1 MKKVLIAVVLIVL
14 LIPAAVLIGI
24 RLPVFG
30 AHPDELDRASYQRSS
45 AFNVDKGIF
54 QNRRAELFQQ
64 MREGS
69 STIGMLKEWFTER
82 ADGTPASALPEVK
95 PDMQEFVNYDGSAKI
110 IWLGHSSFLLNLAGS
125 IILIDPVFSAYAAP
139 VSFTAQRFQPPVIAL
154 SELPP
159 IDIVLISHDHYDHLD
174 MATIEFFQNYDTEF
188 VVPLG
193 VGLHLKRWGIE
204 ELRITERDWWESTSS
219 HDIEFTAAPAQ
230 HFSGRDGINNNETL
244 WASWSIVSNDA
255 RLFFS
260 GDSGYDTHFEEIG
273 RRLGPFDIAFMENG
287 QYNEAWK
294 AVHMMPG
301 ETLLAF
307 NEVNASRLMPIHW
320 GMFELAFHTWYDP
333 VVQLQKLADDASV
346 DLLTPRIGEVFH
358 LDGEVAESR
367 WWESETQ

>member
-1 MKKVLIAVVLIVL
+1 MKKVLIVVTLILL
-14 LIPAAVLIGI
+14 LIPIVVLLGI

-30 AHPDELDRASYQRSS
+30 AHPDKKDKVAYQRSA
-45 AFNVDKGIF
+45 AFNVEEGIF
-54 QNRRAELFQQ
+54 QNRRADLFQQ

-69 STIGMLKEWFTER
+69 STFGMLKEWFTER
-82 ADGTPASALPEVK
+82 VDGAPASVLPEVK
-95 PDMQEFVNYDGSAKI
+95 PDMQDFVSYDGSAKL
-110 IWLGHSSFLLNLAGS
+110 IWMGHSSFLLNLSGV

-139 VSFTAQRFQPPVIAL
+139 VSFTAKRFQPPVIAL

-174 MATIEFFQNYDTEF
+174 MTTIEFFRNHETAF
-188 VVPLG
+188 ITPLG

-204 ELRITERDWWESTSS
+204 EQRITERDWWESASNHS
-219 HDIEFTAAPAQ
+219 IEFTAAPAQ
-230 HFSGRDGINNNETL
+230 HFSGRDGINNNVTL

-260 GDSGYDTHFEEIG
+260 GDSGYDTHFKEIG
-273 RRLGPFDIAFMENG
+273 QRLGPFDIAFLENG

-294 AVHMMPG
+294 AVHMMPD

-307 NEVNASRLMPIHW
+307 NEVNASRLLPIHW

-333 VVQLQKLADDASV
+333 IVQLQKLAEAESV
-346 DLLTPRIGEVFH
+346 DLLTPRIGEVFR
-358 LDGEVAESR
+358 LDSVLEHDS
-367 WWESETQ
+367 WWESIMQ